1 LPKGTKEQF
10 SQEDYSKGLIERL
23 SIYLTCLVE
32 FREEGYE
39 EITSQELG
47 ECVGI
52 NPAEVRRDL
61 GKFGAF
67 GKKGVG
73 YNIDVLI
80 SAIERILGAE
90 KEHKIALVGAGNL
103 GSALVEYEGLRRHG
117 FNIVAVFDRD
127 MRKVGKK
134 IGGIEVQHVNELKRV
149 IRKKKIEVGIIA
161 VPEEAAQ
168 VVADSL
174 VSAGVKVIVNYA
186 PIHITVPRGVKVHNT
201 NPAVELLHTLFFLS
215 RTPST
220 L

>member
-1 LPKGTKEQF
+1 MPKEIEEEF
-10 SQEDYSKGLIERL
+10 SEKDYSRGFIERL

-39 EITSQELG
+39 DITSQELG

-52 NPAEVRRDL
+52 NPAELRRDL

-80 SAIERILGAE
+80 SAIERILGAK
-90 KEHKIALVGAGNL
+90 KEHKMVLVGAGNL
-103 GSALVEYEGLRRHG
+103 GSALVGYEGLKRHG

-127 MRKVGKK
+127 ARKVGKK
-134 IGGIEVQHVNELKRV
+134 IGGIEVQHTNELKRV
-149 IRKKKIEVGIIA
+149 IKKKKIEVGIIA
-161 VPEEAAQ
+161 VPEEFAQ

-174 VSAGVKVIVNYA
+174 VGAGIKVIVNYA
-186 PIHITVPRGVKVHNT
+186 PIHITVPREVKVHNT
-201 NPAVELLHTLFFLS
+201 NPAVELLHTLYFLS